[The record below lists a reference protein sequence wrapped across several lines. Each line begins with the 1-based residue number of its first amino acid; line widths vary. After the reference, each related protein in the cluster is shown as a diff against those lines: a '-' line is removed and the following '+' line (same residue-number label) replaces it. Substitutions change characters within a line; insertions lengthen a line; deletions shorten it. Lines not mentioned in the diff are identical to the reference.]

1 MARATKGKSQMTTLA
16 ELRQANLKEQKM
28 SDTADIKAGEIAVA
42 LNAPVPEPAAAPAP
56 LQQVQQQP
64 VAQPNT
70 NSVFLEKVR
79 ESLSSRT
86 MHPIGSKVT
95 TDMSPALFN
104 RAKRF
109 CAAHGNI
116 TLRQLF
122 LDLLT
127 NFLEE
132 EGY

>member
-1 MARATKGKSQMTTLA
+1 MTTLA
-16 ELRQANLKEQKM
+16 ELRQANLKEQKKT
-28 SDTADIKAGEIAVA
+28 DAADIKAGDLAA
-42 LNAPVPEPAAAPAP
+42 TLNPPQPAAVPAHATAAGAPASTSQRE
-56 LQQVQQQP
+56 QQSAASEP
-64 VAQPNT
+64 
-70 NSVFLEKVR
+70 FLERVR
-79 ESLSSRT
+79 MSLSSRT

-104 RAKRF
+104 RAKKF

>member
-1 MARATKGKSQMTTLA
+1 MARAIKGQSEMTTLA

-28 SDTADIKAGEIAVA
+28 SDSTITKPEELAVQ
-42 LNAPVPEPAAAPAP
+42 LNLIPGVSHVSTSNSSELPVV
-56 LQQVQQQP
+56 VQED
-64 VAQPNT
+64 
-70 NSVFLEKVR
+70 VFLTRVR

-95 TDMSPALFN
+95 TDMSPALFM
-104 RAKRF
+104 RAKRY
-109 CAAHGNI
+109 CVEHGNI
-116 TLRQLF
+116 TLRQVF

-127 NFLEE
+127 NFLQE

>member
-1 MARATKGKSQMTTLA
+1 MTTLA
-16 ELRQANLKEQKM
+16 ELRQANLKEQKK
-28 SDTADIKAGEIAVA
+28 SDAADLKAEEIAVA
-42 LNAPVPEPAAAPAP
+42 LNVAPPPVPVHTPAP
-56 LQQVQQQP
+56 EPQLP
-64 VAQPNT
+64 PEPIKDR
-70 NSVFLEKVR
+70 SELFLDRVHQ
-79 ESLSSRT
+79 SLSSRT

-104 RAKRF
+104 RAKRY
-109 CAAHGNI
+109 CAGHGNI

>member
-1 MARATKGKSQMTTLA
+1 MTTLA
-16 ELRQANLKEQKM
+16 ELRQANLKEQKQ
-28 SDTADIKAGEIAVA
+28 SDTADLKAGELAAALNGTAVA
-42 LNAPVPEPAAAPAP
+42 SPISANGAAPVHTVPEVDSS
-56 LQQVQQQP
+56 Q
-64 VAQPNT
+64 
-70 NSVFLEKVR
+70 SFLERVK

-104 RAKRF
+104 RAKRY
-109 CAAHGNI
+109 CASHGNI